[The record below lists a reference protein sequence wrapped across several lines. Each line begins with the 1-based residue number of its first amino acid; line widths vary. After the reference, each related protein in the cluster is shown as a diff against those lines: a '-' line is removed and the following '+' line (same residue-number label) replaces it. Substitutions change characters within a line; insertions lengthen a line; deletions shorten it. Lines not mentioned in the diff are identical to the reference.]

1 MNKQNPL
8 KVGIV
13 GIGARGF
20 NILGMLLKME
30 DVEIL
35 AVCEKRE
42 DHLEKA
48 RQAVAECKKQDSPTL
63 FTTDYRDMLK
73 IDEIQAVFNTA
84 SWADHTQIVIEAME
98 AGKDVAFEVG
108 GAHSIRECWN
118 LVEAQQRTG
127 RKCMMLENCCYG
139 RMELAALSMARKGL
153 FGEIVHC
160 TGGYGHDQR
169 GAISC
174 MVENGRYRL
183 PNYIHRNGDNY
194 PTHALGPIAKI
205 LDINRGNRMVSLV
218 SVASKAVGVADYI
231 QRNCDADHP
240 LQGQKFR
247 QGDVISTII
256 TCAHGETIALT
267 LDTGIPRPYSRHF
280 GIFGTKGLYD
290 EDGRCFYFT
299 EGSVEAEL
307 KECLGNEDSYFEE
320 HDHPIWVEKRNQPLK
335 PGEAHGGMDALVL
348 QAFVD
353 SVRFDLPTPIDV
365 YDAAAW
371 MCITTL
377 SEESVSM
384 GGAPV
389 AIPDFTNGRWIT
401 NKFEQNN
408 KWSI

>member
-1 MNKQNPL
+1 MSTEKAI
-8 KVGIV
+8 KVGII
-13 GIGARGF
+13 GIGARGIG
-20 NILGMLLKME
+20 ILRMLLRME
-30 DVEIL
+30 DVEVL

-42 DHLEKA
+42 DHLEEA
-48 RQAVAECKKQDSPTL
+48 RQTVAERKKQDSPTL
-63 FTTDYRDMLK
+63 FTKDYRDILK
-73 IDEIQAVFNTA
+73 MDEIQAIFNTA
-84 SWADHTQIVIEAME
+84 SWADHVKIVVEAME

-127 RKCMMLENCCYG
+127 RRCMMMENCCYG
-139 RMELAALSMARKGL
+139 RVELAALNMARKGL
-153 FGEIVHC
+153 FGEIIHC
-160 TGGYGHDQR
+160 TGGYGHDMRR
-169 GAISC
+169 GISL

-218 SVASKAVGVADYI
+218 SVASKAVGIEEYI
-231 QRNCDADHP
+231 QRKCAADHP

-280 GIFGTKGLYD
+280 GVFGTLGLYD
-290 EDGRCFYFT
+290 EDGRCFYFNDDA
-299 EGSVEAEL
+299 AEESL
-307 KECLGNEDSYFEE
+307 TKFLGNEDSYLEE
-320 HDHPIWVEKRNQPLK
+320 HDHPIWVEKRNNLK
-335 PGEAHGGMDALVL
+335 PGEGHGGMDALVL

-353 SVRFDLPTPIDV
+353 SVKFDQPTPIDV

-377 SEESVSM
+377 SEESVAL

-401 NKFEQNN
+401 NKFEPIN

>member
-1 MNKQNPL
+1 MSNEKTI
-8 KVGIV
+8 KVGII
-13 GIGARGF
+13 GIGARGIG
-20 NILGMLLKME
+20 ILRMLLNNS
-30 DVEIL
+30 DVEVL
-35 AVCEKRE
+35 AVCEKR
-42 DHLEKA
+42 DAHLEEA
-48 RQAVAECKKQDSPTL
+48 RQTVAEKKKQDSPTL
-63 FTTDYRDMLK
+63 FTKDYRDILK
-73 IDEIQAVFNTA
+73 MDEIQAVFNTA
-84 SWADHTQIVIEAME
+84 SWADHVKIVIEAME

-118 LVEAQQRTG
+118 LVEAQERTG

-139 RMELAALSMARKGL
+139 RVELAALNMARKGI

-160 TGGYGHDQR
+160 TGGYGHDMR
-169 GAISC
+169 HGISL

-183 PNYIHRNGDNY
+183 PNYIHRNGENY

-218 SVASKAVGVADYI
+218 SVASKAIGVEDYI
-231 QRNCDADHP
+231 QRNCEPDHP

-290 EDGRCFYFT
+290 EDGRCFYFN
-299 EGSVEAEL
+299 EGSAEENL
-307 KECLGNEDSYFEE
+307 KKFLGNEDSYLEE
-320 HDHPIWVEKRNQPLK
+320 YDHPIWEEKKHNLK
-335 PGEAHGGMDALVL
+335 PGEGHGGMDALVQ
-348 QAFVD
+348 QAFID
-353 SVRFDLPTPIDV
+353 SIKFDQPTPIDV
-365 YDAAAW
+365 YDAVAW
-371 MCITTL
+371 MCITCL
-377 SEESVSM
+377 SEESIAM

-401 NKFEQNN
+401 NKFEQVN